1 MYRQE
6 ISEEKS
12 QGPRQGAQKLQL
24 YLQWHVEKIG
34 NCAMHTARLSHREHA
49 QTHIATRVRDR
60 SPRD

>member
-12 QGPRQGAQKLQL
+12 QGPRQGAQKL
-24 YLQWHVEKIG
+24 
-34 NCAMHTARLSHREHA
+34 HTARLSHREHA